1 MSDPNPRDDWQGLG
15 DLISLTVERLVA
27 PVEGIHRA
35 ISDRWFGLAGPG
47 VDPLRRAYQGYTA
60 GIYRSVRVSGDAIG
74 KAMGWWAASAARRG
88 GLRGLWDS
96 RLGAGVQATAN
107 ALWGDELERRGSHL
121 GIEMGLRDA
130 EGAPLGSNP
139 TSITEALVEPTGRIV
154 VLLHGLGET
163 ERCWLGRTD
172 TDETSLADVLMDEAF
187 TPLLVRYNTGRHVS
201 DNGMVLAALLEEIV
215 DGWPVAVEEVD
226 LVGHSM
232 GGLVARSAVSA
243 GKACGHR
250 WTEAARHLVT
260 LGSPHLGS
268 PLEKG
273 ANLVS
278 WGLGFAPES
287 RPLGEFLDGRS
298 VGIKDLRFGAVVEKD
313 WRDADPNALVTD
325 LIGEVPVPVNVEQH
339 FVAGVVTNEPN
350 HPFGVLVGDLIVR
363 AASGT
368 GRGRRRRIEATDVV
382 VFGGRSHLDL
392 LHDPG
397 VHSQVLDWFTAE
409 PTAQGA

>member
-1 MSDPNPRDDWQGLG
+1 M
-15 DLISLTVERLVA
+15 
-27 PVEGIHRA
+27 
-35 ISDRWFGLAGPG
+35 
-47 VDPLRRAYQGYTA
+47 
-60 GIYRSVRVSGDAIG
+60 
-74 KAMGWWAASAARRG
+74 
-88 GLRGLWDS
+88 WDS

-130 EGAPLGSNP
+130 DGALIGSDLGS
-139 TSITEALVEPTGRIV
+139 IAEAAVAPAGRIV
-154 VLLHGLGET
+154 VLIHGLGET

-172 TDETSLADVLMDEAF
+172 TDETSLADRLADEAF
-187 TPLLVRYNTGRHVS
+187 TPLLVRYNTGLHVS
-201 DNGMVLAALLEEIV
+201 NNGMALAALLEEIV

-232 GGLVARSAVSA
+232 GGLVARSALSA
-243 GKACGHR
+243 GRACGHR

-298 VGIKDLRFGAVVEKD
+298 AGIKDLRFGAVAEED
-313 WRDADPNALVTD
+313 WRNADPNSLVTGPVD
-325 LIGEVPVPVNVEQH
+325 EVPVPVNVEQH
-339 FVAGVVTNEPN
+339 FVAGVVTDEPN
-350 HPFGVLVGDLIVR
+350 HPLGVLVGDLIVR
-363 AASGT
+363 AGSGT

-397 VHSQVLDWFTAE
+397 VHRQVLDWLTAE
-409 PTAQGA
+409 ATAQGG